1 MEAAITAVCVD
12 RVSISEAARLH
23 DVPRKTLSDRV
34 NQKHGKSVGRPTL
47 LLPEEENSLLEYIF
61 YMQDH
66 AFPLSVRQIRN
77 YAWAI
82 ALRSQRGSFQK
93 VALVTTGGASF
104 ESVIRIS
111 SR

>member
-23 DVPRKTLSDRV
+23 DVPRKTLSDCV

-77 YAWAI
+77 YAWTI
-82 ALRSQRGSFQK
+82 ALRSQR
-93 VALVTTGGASF
+93 A
-104 ESVIRIS
+104 
-111 SR
+111 